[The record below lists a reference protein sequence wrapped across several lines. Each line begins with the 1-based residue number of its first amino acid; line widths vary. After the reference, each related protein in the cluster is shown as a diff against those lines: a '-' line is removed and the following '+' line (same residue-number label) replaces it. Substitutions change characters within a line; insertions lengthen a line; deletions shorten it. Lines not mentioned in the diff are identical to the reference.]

1 MEQTQPQV
9 TLTIEDRPSDGT
21 MKFLKDW
28 ADLVNR
34 HRDKDNPKKGFYLKD
49 MDQTDPLVQVLRRE
63 FERKGFD
70 PDKVILT
77 FPQPDPTT
85 ETDQPTVFSM
95 RAEYWTADRQPNV
108 LD

>member
-28 ADLVNR
+28 AD
-34 HRDKDNPKKGFYLKD
+34 PKKGFYLRD
-49 MDQTDPLVQVLRRE
+49 MDQTDPLVQTLRRE

-77 FPQPDPTT
+77 FPQPDPTA
-85 ETDQPTVFSM
+85 ETDQPTLISM
-95 RAEYWTADRQPNV
+95 RAEYWTADGQPQCTQ
-108 LD
+108 LSTSKEHTT